1 MKYLKKVSVFSSV
14 FLFASICAIFVGSAV
29 VNAAPSEDFEI
40 DGYREYNIKRL
51 PDLGRH
57 LYMANREPNGAQGNY
72 VPSLSFLVYAKS
84 DETSVTVTLNNSS
97 LSCGEFEVIRQYQV
111 TNDDT
116 AGWNPATVGDYS
128 PAGVPCNNSGGDTV
142 LTLSGNYFAPSQKFG
157 DNYKTA
163 KVYLRASPGESGTF
177 SVSVGGAP
185 LDGPKLGFI
194 GARDP
199 ALIETKVISGKNY
212 EYSEYAPSIT
222 LDGKTRRE
230 IEVVFAPPCDQTI
243 NNTRVRWKDADS
255 GLAPNGNVN
264 VTYKVY
270 QKKEGQS
277 KWSSELADGPGNAGS
292 SKYNFYD
299 SGPFDAIQKRS
310 YKISFSDVSAEDNNT
325 IQILLPFDQAGYSRP
340 CKPPLDGD
348 NWNAEW
354 TSSFIRRDGWLS
366 FYPDSSNV
374 AILGDY
380 AYPDD
385 PNAPQPNQV
394 FEYFNQA
401 RSNGGREI
409 TNLRYA
415 KVCVSPGSHTPPAG
429 NNCATYSATHGS
441 PSVTDTHYQDYS
453 DRYHRVNMEYDPPNT
468 ATGFTTVPPDYN
480 DYLTNTQTVQV
491 KKYTSS
497 APTGES
503 LFDVG
508 TGVFPN
514 KTILT
519 EAQSRTDG
527 WTPNA
532 GSGGTEYCVQAE
544 LSPSYGTSTILSNLD
559 VYNDTA
565 PNQGDHDNE
574 KHTVRWVTG
583 GTDTAALLCVRV
595 PFYYNLIPSLT
606 ISSNGNGLTEIQ
618 QGDAVNVTG
627 TVRDTSLG
635 NGRQHTNSEA
645 GKVKGVVEFVLAP
658 NTAIPTIGAESMVG
672 QEPCTWIG
680 TKGVAV
686 SASNCGRRG
695 EVDAAVNANG
705 TITINGGRTAAETE
719 NMAVGTKLC
728 YATYINHPR
737 HINNDD
743 YNNGDSRWSY
753 SPVQCKAIIKA
764 PKVQFENGDVTVGR
778 YRSDGQV
785 HTVGGVTAAC
795 EPNVATSTIET
806 TGAPSVVTPR
816 ANPHLY
822 GSWAEYGAFAPGSI
836 SGFGTATRPFGI
848 GMNDTNGAK
857 RLMFSNTDDGQFSY
871 GGQCLQN
878 PFTAIKPDNI
888 TNLTTQTPQAF
899 DSEGRLRLNELAE
912 KYDAS
917 FDRTGYVSRG
927 QNVDIA
933 QPSSD
938 IPVSQVRVSAKS
950 KFATGNSG
958 CPKLRI
964 VASEGS
970 TTDQDTKGVCS
981 TSFETYT
988 FAFHM
993 NVAGPSN
1000 LNMQFVNDAWS
1011 AASPSQANRDLVIQS
1026 VEVNGVQVYN
1036 YSASSPGVSVLRTG
1050 TGSCD
1055 GSDGEG
1061 GLYLHADA
1069 VSAATGAYCYGLNV
1083 VNINA
1088 PVAEDP
1094 NHGPYNPLPA
1104 KTTITVSANALSSN
1118 TYGSGAST
1126 ANGCPQLYMTVI
1138 SKSGGTNRAD
1148 VQSVCQNTSGWA
1160 DYVFTTNVGSKG
1172 IDSIEVGYDPP
1183 DAYGST
1189 GTRDLFVRNIN
1200 VNGLDYPTTRTASID
1215 LRSNPAYKQPT
1226 DASIPQCTSP
1236 VDRISM
1242 YAAQDSADTYHCV
1255 GVRISNVVNP
1265 PPPPPPASVL
1275 DGTYDRFKGRDIVIY
1290 SQKNNPGDSCSSSS
1304 SGNLR
1309 ISQNIAYRKD
1319 GFANVNEL
1327 PRIVLMA
1334 DCNITIADNV
1344 TEVNATLI
1352 AGDAIKTCT
1361 NRAETISECNL
1372 SLRVN
1377 GSLSANRLLLWRTYG
1392 ADLVDAGAAQIPAES
1407 FNLSP
1412 SQMIAGYSRGINSA
1426 KATTVYEIDLPPRY

>member
-1 MKYLKKVSVFSSV
+1 MLLQSIRRIRMVLLFCIVSMGGTVFFSETVFADYYEMPTQLLESYSNHISTNDNNESTGEGLASKVLRIAVYTDQAGSDVNVRISGISCNDLNLGQSGYSSYNNDNSTGNPTGGGYLDLTSGRCSSD
-14 FLFASICAIFVGSAV
+14 S
-29 VNAAPSEDFEI
+29 
-40 DGYREYNIKRL
+40 GY
-51 PDLGRH
+51 
-57 LYMANREPNGAQGNY
+57 
-72 VPSLSFLVYAKS
+72 
-84 DETSVTVTLNNSS
+84 VTVPISIGT
-97 LSCGEFEVIRQYQV
+97 
-111 TNDDT
+111 
-116 AGWNPATVGDYS
+116 
-128 PAGVPCNNSGGDTV
+128 
-142 LTLSGNYFAPSQKFG
+142 FAPSDKFG
-157 DNYKTA
+157 TGIYAALLTIRVADGTTISPKFTVFGGNRLSYMGYPEGEGEPDTDNDFRYGPGLSRDGGRGTIT
-163 KVYLRASPGESGTF
+163 VY
-177 SVSVGGAP
+177 
-185 LDGPKLGFI
+185 
-194 GARDP
+194 
-199 ALIETKVISGKNY
+199 
-212 EYSEYAPSIT
+212 
-222 LDGKTRRE
+222 
-230 IEVVFAPPCDQTI
+230 FAPPCGYGTQQTKFYW
-243 NNTRVRWKDADS
+243 RDADS
-255 GLAPNGNVN
+255 EKDANGKITPGTDGGPYHP
-264 VTYKVY
+264 VTYRIFDDTDSDY
-270 QKKEGQS
+270 SMNNAEN
-277 KWSSELADGPGNAGS
+277 ADDASGVIGRQFTARGGHKYHVTFYNVRGNAGDSIANAIQIWLPFS
-292 SKYNFYD
+292 SAGYYDDCGGGPGWEVSWVNNYILRTAPSNYNFGQGE
-299 SGPFDAIQKRS
+299 SVG
-310 YKISFSDVSAEDNNT
+310 DVT
-325 IQILLPFDQAGYSRP
+325 RP
-340 CKPPLDGD
+340 
-348 NWNAEW
+348 E
-354 TSSFIRRDGWLS
+354 
-366 FYPDSSNV
+366 
-374 AILGDY
+374 LGDS
-380 AYPDD
+380 
-385 PNAPQPNQV
+385 PQPGHS
-394 FEYFNQA
+394 FNYINDA
-401 RSNGGREI
+401 RNSGAREI
-409 TNLRYA
+409 TNLHWS
-415 KVCVSPGSHTPPAG
+415 KVCTRNSDSGNGKCYDPTGSANDRWWSDSYQVVNPAYT
-429 NNCATYSATHGS
+429 NQEDYEN
-441 PSVTDTHYQDYS
+441 YQD
-453 DRYHRVNMEYDPPNT
+453 
-468 ATGFTTVPPDYN
+468 
-480 DYLTNTQTVQV
+480 NTQLVYFDTPGGQF
-491 KKYTSS
+491 S
-497 APTGES
+497 AR
-503 LFDVG
+503 G
-508 TGVFPN
+508 TGVAAGKYVGGPGWVWDTFN
-514 KTILT
+514 VT
-519 EAQSRTDG
+519 AADG
-527 WTPNA
+527 GATRCVNA
-532 GSGGTEYCVQAE
+532 SFW
-544 LSPSYGTSTILSNLD
+544 
-559 VYNDTA
+559 
-565 PNQGDHDNE
+565 PNQGISN
-574 KHTVRWVTG
+574 KTPGV
-583 GTDTAALLCVRV
+583 GTTSWTIPGSESRVYAPQLCVSV
-595 PFYYNLIPSLT
+595 PYYYNLIPSLT

-627 TVRDTSLG
+627 TVRDTALG
-635 NGRQHTNSEA
+635 DGRQHTNSEA

-705 TITINGGRTAAETE
+705 TIAINGGRTAAETE

-1000 LNMQFVNDAWS
+1000 LNMQFVNDAW
-1011 AASPSQANRDLVIQS
+1011 AAANPSQANRDLVIQS
-1026 VEVNGVQVYN
+1026 VEVNGVQVYS

-1050 TGSCD
+1050 TGSCA
-1055 GSDGEG
+1055 GSDAEG

-1094 NHGPYNPLPA
+1094 NHGPYNPLPT

-1148 VQSVCQNTSGWA
+1148 VQSVCQDTSGWA

-1290 SQKNNPGDSCSSSS
+1290 AQKNNPGDSCSSSS

-1344 TEVNATLI
+1344 TEVNASLI